1 MTYLDGLTFD
11 ELDVESDAFADL
23 VSDGITFAIVHAFNN
38 IEFIVAASKH
48 DPEERRKFYTS
59 ENMSFIPYFWKKYVK
74 ETITPYLYNILNK
87 SVEAITTNIKK
98 IWPGLSPEKIDV
110 KTQSLIKHY
119 VNQATQR
126 MNDVSDVLTQRVR
139 EQLTEGIKQNETI
152 PQLRD
157 RIMAGGNLTRA
168 RAESIAR
175 TEVIAANNMG
185 SLVQVQEL
193 GGVGTK
199 TWLSKIDD
207 RTRETHKHADD
218 QTVKINQEFTVGFS
232 RLSFP
237 GDPSGPPGEII
248 NCRCTLTYDVEFF
261 SLEKSK
267 LRL

>member
-11 ELDVESDAFADL
+11 ELDIESDAFAGL
-23 VSDGITFAIVHAFNN
+23 VSDGITYAITHAFDT
-38 IEFIVAASKH
+38 IEFIVAAAQRN
-48 DPEERRKFYTS
+48 PNERRKFYTS
-59 ENMSFIPYFWKKYVK
+59 ENMSYIPYFWKKYVK
-74 ETITPYLYNILNK
+74 EIITPHLYSIFDK
-87 SVEAITTNIKK
+87 SVEAIRASIKK
-98 IWPGLSPEKIDV
+98 IWSGLNPEKVNI
-110 KTQSLIKHY
+110 KSQSILRHY
-119 VNQATQR
+119 VKQATQR
-126 MNDVSDVLTQRVR
+126 MNDVGDVLTDRVR
-139 EQLTEGIKQNETI
+139 EQLIEGIKQNETVS
-152 PQLRD
+152 QLHD
-157 RIMAGGNLTRA
+157 RIMAGGKLTRA
-168 RAESIAR
+168 RADSIAR

-207 RTRETHKHADD
+207 RTRETHKHADE

-261 SLEKSK
+261 NLEKST